1 MYCYP
6 MNDVLKGKLS
16 IVTTLYNSSENIDQF
31 FQKIDAVLLEI
42 SYTNVEIIVVNDGSP
57 DDSLEKA
64 IRIKESKSYPITVID
79 FSRNYGHHNAMH
91 AGLSMADGDYLFL
104 IDSDLE
110 TEPSILKD
118 FIDKMKIAE
127 CDVVYGYQEIRK
139 GGLFEKYSG
148 KLFWKT
154 FNYLSD
160 SRIQENILTER
171 LMTRRYVDNLLV
183 LNDKNLFLAG
193 MMYWIGYTQIG
204 IPVLKKLRAG
214 KSSYGLVERLNLMF
228 NAVSSYS
235 SKPLV
240 SLFYFGLVVSAFSLL
255 IGIYFSIRKIM
266 HPELILLGWSSII
279 LTVIFCFGLL
289 ITSIG
294 IIGIYLA
301 KIFNQTLNRPLYII
315 KNIIK

>member
-1 MYCYP
+1 

-16 IVTTLYNSSENIDQF
+16 IVTTLYKSSDYIDKF
-31 FQKIDAVLLEI
+31 FEKTDAVLLEI
-42 SYTNVEIIVVNDGSP
+42 ACSNVEIIVVNDGSP
-57 DDSLEKA
+57 DDSLEKL
-64 IRIKESKSYPITVID
+64 IRIKQSKSYPITVID

-91 AGLSMADGDYLFL
+91 AGLSMAVGEYVFL

-118 FIDKMKIAE
+118 FIGKMNITE
-127 CDVVYGYQEIRK
+127 CDVVFGYQETRK
-139 GGLFEKYSG
+139 GGLFERYSG

-204 IPVLKKLRAG
+204 IPVLKKLRDG
-214 KSSYGLVERLNLMF
+214 KSSYGLFRRLNLMF

-240 SLFYFGLVVSAFSLL
+240 SLFYFGLVVSALSLL
-255 IGIYFSIRKIM
+255 IGTYFSIRKIL
-266 HPELILLGWSSII
+266 HSELILLGWSSII

>member
-1 MYCYP
+1 

-16 IVTTLYNSSENIDQF
+16 IVTTVYKSSDYIEYFFKKTDTVLHDINCTNI
-31 FQKIDAVLLEI
+31 
-42 SYTNVEIIVVNDGSP
+42 EIIVVNDGSP
-57 DDSLEKA
+57 DDSLKKL
-64 IRIKESKSYPITVID
+64 INIKQSNSYPITIID
-79 FSRNYGHHNAMH
+79 FSRNYGHHNAIH
-91 AGLSMADGDYLFL
+91 AGLSIADGDYVFL

-110 TEPSILKD
+110 TDPSIIKD
-118 FIDKMKIAE
+118 FINKMNTTD
-127 CDVVYGYQEIRK
+127 CDVVFGYQEERK
-139 GGLFEKYSG
+139 GGFFEKLSG
-148 KLFWKT
+148 KLFWKS
-154 FNYLSD
+154 FNFLSNTQ
-160 SRIQENILTER
+160 IQENILTER
-171 LMTRRYVDNLLV
+171 IMTRKYVDNLLV
-183 LNDKNLFLAG
+183 LNDKNLFMAG
-193 MMYWIGYTQIG
+193 MMYWIGFTQIG
-204 IPVLKKLRAG
+204 IPVLKKLRNG
-214 KSSYGLVERLNLMF
+214 KSSYSLFNRLDLMF

-240 SLFYFGLVVSAFSLL
+240 SLFYFGLAVSALSLF
-255 IGIYFSIRKIM
+255 IGIYFSIRKIL

>member
-1 MYCYP
+1 

-16 IVTTLYNSSENIDQF
+16 IVTTVYKSSDYIDNF
-31 FQKIDAVLLEI
+31 FEKADAALLDI
-42 SYTNVEIIVVNDGSP
+42 NCTNFEIIVVNDGSP
-57 DDSLEKA
+57 DDSLKKL
-64 IRIKESKSYPITVID
+64 ISIKNSKSYPITIID
-79 FSRNYGHHNAMH
+79 FSRNYGHHNAIH
-91 AGLSMADGDYLFL
+91 AGLSMADGDYIFL

-110 TEPSILKD
+110 TEPSIIKD
-118 FIDKMKIAE
+118 FINTMNLTD
-127 CDVVYGYQEIRK
+127 CDVVFGYQEVRK
-139 GGLFEKYSG
+139 GGLFEKLSG

-154 FNYLSD
+154 FNFLSNTQ
-160 SRIQENILTER
+160 IQENILTER
-171 LMTRRYVDNLLV
+171 LMTRKYIDNLLA
-183 LNDKNLFLAG
+183 LNDKNLFMAG
-193 MMYWIGYTQIG
+193 MMYWIGFTQIG
-204 IPVLKKLRAG
+204 IPVLKKLRDG
-214 KSSYGLVERLNLMF
+214 KSSYSLFKRLNLMF
-228 NAVSSYS
+228 NAISSYS

-240 SLFYFGLVVSAFSLL
+240 LLFYFGLLVSALSLL
-255 IGIYFSIRKIM
+255 IGIYFSIRKIL

>member
-1 MYCYP
+1 

-16 IVTTLYNSSENIDQF
+16 IVTTLYKSSDYIDKF
-31 FQKIDAVLLEI
+31 FEKTDAILLDI
-42 SYTNVEIIVVNDGSP
+42 ACTNVEIIVVNDGSP
-57 DDSLEKA
+57 DDSLEK
-64 IRIKESKSYPITVID
+64 IVRIKKLKSYPVTIID
-79 FSRNYGHHNAMH
+79 FSRNYGHHNAIH
-91 AGLSMADGDYLFL
+91 AGLSMADGDYIFL

-110 TEPSILKD
+110 TEPAILKE
-118 FIDKMKIAE
+118 FINTININE
-127 CDVVYGYQEIRK
+127 CDVVFGYQEKRK
-139 GGLFEKYSG
+139 GSLFEKFSG

-154 FNYLSD
+154 FNFLS
-160 SRIQENILTER
+160 SSKIQENILTER
-171 LMTRRYVDNLLV
+171 LMTRKYVDNLLV
-183 LNDKNLFLAG
+183 LNDKNLFMAG
-193 MMYWIGYTQIG
+193 MMYWIGFIQIG
-204 IPVLKKLRAG
+204 IPVVKKHRDG
-214 KSSYGLVERLNLMF
+214 KSSYTLFMKLNLMF

-240 SLFYFGLVVSAFSLL
+240 SLFYFGLIVSAISLI
-255 IGIYFSIRKIM
+255 IGIYFALRKIL

-289 ITSIG
+289 ITSVG